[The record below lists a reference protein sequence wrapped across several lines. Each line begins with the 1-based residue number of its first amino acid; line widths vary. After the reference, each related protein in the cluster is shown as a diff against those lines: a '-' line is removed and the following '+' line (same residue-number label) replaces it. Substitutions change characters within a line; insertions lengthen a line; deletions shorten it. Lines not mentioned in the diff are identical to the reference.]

1 MVKGKLLNLNDN
13 PIVSDI
19 IGTTINPLDNET
31 IKIVDSQ
38 GDILIEYS
46 GERVKFSLGDLI
58 QEAVV
63 LINHKKDLA
72 KELAKNN

>member
-1 MVKGKLLNLNDN
+1 MVKGKFLNVNDN
-13 PIVSDI
+13 PIITNI
-19 IGTTINPLDNET
+19 IGTTVNPLDNEN
-31 IKIVDSQ
+31 IKIVNSR
-38 GDILIEYS
+38 GDIVVEYS

-72 KELAKNN
+72 KELTKK

>member
-1 MVKGKLLNLNDN
+1 MVKGKLLNVNDN

-19 IGTTINPLDNET
+19 IGTTTNPLDNET

-38 GDILIEYS
+38 GDIVVEYS

-72 KELAKNN
+72 KEFAKK

>member
-1 MVKGKLLNLNDN
+1 MVKGKFLNVNDN
-13 PIVSDI
+13 PIITNI
-19 IGTTINPLDNET
+19 IGTTVNPLDNEN
-31 IKIVDSQ
+31 IKIANSR
-38 GDILIEYS
+38 GDIVVEYS

-72 KELAKNN
+72 KELTKK